1 MMKQILAVAAA
12 SAAFFAP
19 VAAQADNLLTGD
31 TRLAC
36 EAVLCLSSG
45 DRPSECAPSI
55 NRYFSIKHKKL
66 SDTLKSRRNFL
77 EMCPSSNEPHMP
89 ALINA
94 LVNGAG
100 RCDAAE
106 LNRMGRATYT
116 VQQYVRAGKGGREGW
131 YEPVK
136 VSYIRNTKPTYC
148 AAYFS
153 HEWTT
158 VAEQVKDVGEEKN
171 GGKWVDVK

>member
-1 MMKQILAVAAA
+1 
-12 SAAFFAP
+12 
-19 VAAQADNLLTGD
+19 
-31 TRLAC
+31 
-36 EAVLCLSSG
+36 
-45 DRPSECAPSI
+45 
-55 NRYFSIKHKKL
+55 
-66 SDTLKSRRNFL
+66 
-77 EMCPSSNEPHMP
+77 MCPSSNEPHMP

-106 LNRMGRATYT
+106 LNRMGSASYT
-116 VQQYVRAGKGGREGW
+116 VQKYVRAGKGGREGW

-136 VSYIRNTKPTYC
+136 VSYIRNTKPAYC

-158 VAEQVKDVGEEKN
+158 VAEQVRYVGEEKN
-171 GGKWVDVK
+171 GGRWVDVK

>member
-1 MMKQILAVAAA
+1 MKQILAVAAA
-12 SAAFFAP
+12 SAAFFVP
-19 VAAQADNLLTGD
+19 VAAQADDLLTGD

-55 NRYFSIKHKKL
+55 KRYFSIKHKKL
-66 SDTLKSRRNFL
+66 GDTLKSRRNFL

-106 LNRMGRATYT
+106 LNRMGSASYT
-116 VQQYVRAGKGGREGW
+116 VQKYVRAGKGGREGW

-136 VSYIRNTKPTYC
+136 VSYIRNTKPAYC

-158 VAEQVKDVGEEKN
+158 VAEQVRYVGEEKN
-171 GGKWVDVK
+171 GGRWVDVK

>member
-1 MMKQILAVAAA
+1 MKQILAVAAA
-12 SAAFFAP
+12 SAAFLTP
-19 VAAQADNLLTGD
+19 VAQADDLLTGD
-31 TRLAC
+31 VRLAC

-77 EMCPSSNEPHMP
+77 KMCPSSNEPNMP

-94 LVNGAG
+94 LSNGAG

-116 VQQYVRAGKGGREGW
+116 VQKWTGSRRDGW
-131 YEPVK
+131 YEQVK
-136 VSYIRNTKPTYC
+136 VSYIRNTKPAYC
-148 AAYFS
+148 KAYFD
-153 HEWTT
+153 HEWTP
-158 VAEQVKDVGEEKN
+158 VAEQVKYVGEEKN
-171 GGKWVDVK
+171 GGRWVDVK